1 MATATKT
8 AKSTVSKFKLKSPSN
23 LIAFLK
29 RFSSMDKNLLLEIT
43 PDNILAKTYTEDR
56 CIVKY
61 SKLAL
66 GDVLEG
72 TVPADLM
79 KVAVYDIG
87 KIINVFNHFS
97 ESDEIS
103 VDIKYEVISGEYVG
117 TEILFY
123 SGSLKIKVE
132 CADLSLITHITNEMI
147 KRIVKTA
154 MEDKVIDFP
163 FPKDAFTKIHSL
175 CKIDSV
181 KDFLNIK
188 IVEGKIVFKGK
199 SFEYEV
205 GEVPKDTSMD
215 FAILNEHFSMVESE
229 ISTFVLGNT
238 KLVVKSQES
247 DTLIII
253 GRVD

>member
-8 AKSTVSKFKLKSPSN
+8 KANVAKFKLKSYTN
-23 LIAFLK
+23 LISFLK

-43 PDNILAKTYTEDR
+43 PDNILAKSYTEDR
-56 CIVKY
+56 SIVKY

-66 GDVLEG
+66 IDVFEG
-72 TVPADLM
+72 TVPTELM
-79 KVAVYDIG
+79 KVAVFDIG

-97 ESDEIS
+97 EADEIS
-103 VDIKYEVISGEYVG
+103 VDIKYETISNECVG
-117 TEILFY
+117 TEIMFY
-123 SGSLKIKVE
+123 NSSLKIKVE
-132 CADLSLITHITNEMI
+132 CADLSLITHITNDMI

-154 MEDKVIDFP
+154 MEDKVIEFP

-175 CKIDSV
+175 CKIDAQ

-188 IVEGKIVFKGK
+188 ISDGRIIFKGK

-205 GEVPKDTSMD
+205 GNVPKDTD
-215 FAILNEHFSMVESE
+215 INFAILNEHFSMVESE

>member
-8 AKSTVSKFKLKSPSN
+8 KTNVAKFKLKSSTN
-23 LIAFLK
+23 LISFLK
-29 RFSSMDKNLLLEIT
+29 RFTPLDKNLLIEIT
-43 PDNILAKTYTEDR
+43 PDNIMAKSYTGDKS
-56 CIVKY
+56 IVKY
-61 SKLAL
+61 SKLAI

-72 TVPADLM
+72 AVPADLL

-97 ESDEIS
+97 EADEIS
-103 VDIKYEVISGEYVG
+103 VDIKYEVISEEYVG
-117 TEILFY
+117 TEILFHTN
-123 SGSLKIKVE
+123 SLRIKVE
-132 CADLSLITHITNEMI
+132 CADLSLLHYISGEMI
-147 KRIVKTA
+147 KRIVKAA
-154 MEDKVIDFP
+154 MDDKVIDFP
-163 FPKDAFTKIHSL
+163 FPKEAFSKINSL

-188 IVEGKIVFKGK
+188 IADGKVVFKGK

-205 GEVPKDTSMD
+205 GNVPKDAKID
-215 FAILNEHFSMVESE
+215 FTILNEHFSMVEPE
-229 ISTFVLGNT
+229 ISTFVVGNS

-247 DTLIII
+247 DTLIVI